1 MNIPF
6 YEIYY
11 ANIKNPS
18 LIDLITYKLHK
29 HNKNNRFNKLIYY
42 LDKIKFGSKHKEK
55 FIEDIEVDNLYVNT
69 TTGYQPVS
77 HIYRTKPCDVYKLI
91 LENNDT

>member
-42 LDKIKFGSKHKEK
+42 RDKIKFGSKHKEK
-55 FIEDIEVDNLYVNT
+55 FILFIDRI
-69 TTGYQPVS
+69 TGTIKFFKS
-77 HIYRTKPCDVYKLI
+77 KI
-91 LENNDT
+91 